1 MIPLEFSNQVCGSV
15 LDRST
20 MEKKIVYDG
29 LIEDYIDL
37 EKQLQPN
44 GFDCTLKGVAKLM
57 GAGRID
63 FDNSER
69 KLPEVQ
75 EIEFK
80 NDWVFLEK
88 GVYKAY
94 LNEIVSLDKD
104 LMAFGRPRSTLA
116 RAGVSL
122 ITAVWDA
129 GYSGRSEVGLVVHN
143 PDGVWLKKNARFM
156 QLIFVKMVAETQP
169 YRGIYQGENI

>member
-1 MIPLEFSNQVCGSV
+1 MSLSEIYGQICGSV
-15 LDRST
+15 LDRAT
-20 MEKKIVYDG
+20 IEKKIVNDG
-29 LIEDYIDL
+29 LIRDYVDL

-44 GFDCTLKGVAKLM
+44 GFDCTLKGVARLK
-57 GAGRID
+57 GPGKID

-75 EIEFK
+75 EIDFK
-80 NDWVFLEK
+80 DNWVFLEK

-94 LNEIVSLDKD
+94 LNEVVSLDKD

-116 RAGVSL
+116 RAGISL

-129 GYSGRSEVGLVVHN
+129 GYNGRSEVGLIVHN
-143 PDGVWLKKNARFM
+143 PDGIWLKRNARFM
-156 QLIFVKMVAETQP
+156 QLVFVKMVAETRP
-169 YRGIYQGENI
+169 YKGIYQGENI